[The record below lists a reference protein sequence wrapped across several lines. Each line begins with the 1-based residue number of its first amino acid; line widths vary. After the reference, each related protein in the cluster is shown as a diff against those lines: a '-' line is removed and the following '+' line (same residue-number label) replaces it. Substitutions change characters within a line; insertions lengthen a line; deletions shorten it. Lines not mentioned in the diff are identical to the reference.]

1 MYSHLIFFIF
11 TFQSHE
17 VSYSCEVCGKS
28 FARKDTLTR
37 HQKVHTRP
45 PKKETKA
52 KENIDPLEPPVKRV
66 KIMEQYECN
75 ICGASFETVQQ
86 LKNHFSIH
94 HDENKEEEYVP
105 LNEAEDDDPLMQ
117 KALGNALKVITF
129 HPEGQEDA
137 TKGRSGI
144 KWYMSCAIKFVKYD
158 KEGNEIDTVAFFT
171 SRCVT
176 KLPQEDEETLN
187 LSIDQ
192 AYYKMFVD
200 CQEFQ
205 REGSGWAIDEVLY
218 LKVMMAKYIPL
229 KGSQYIDLPPKVK
242 NSKAVI
248 NIQNDDDKCFLWSVL
263 AYLYEANH
271 NRQRI
276 EHYIPYEFEF
286 NMNGITYP
294 VAIKDVSKF
303 EKQNDI
309 SVNVFGY
316 ENGYYPLYISRNQK
330 ETHVN
335 LLLIE
340 KGGKTHYC
348 LITDLNK
355 MLHSQTKYEGRKFFC
370 TYCLHGFIRKDLLDT
385 HKPLCEKHGAQCTE
399 LPSGKDKFMTFKNWG
414 KMLKVPFVIYADFEC
429 ILSPLQNGKNK
440 THLHE
445 PCGYSYL
452 VVSALHE
459 AQRDVVC
466 YRGDNVVEHFLMT

>member
-1 MYSHLIFFIF
+1 
-11 TFQSHE
+11 
-17 VSYSCEVCGKS
+17 
-28 FARKDTLTR
+28 
-37 HQKVHTRP
+37 
-45 PKKETKA
+45 
-52 KENIDPLEPPVKRV
+52 
-66 KIMEQYECN
+66 MEQYECN
-75 ICGASFETVQQ
+75 ICGTSFETVQQ

-94 HDENKEEEYVP
+94 QDENKEEEYDP
-105 LNEAEDDDPLMQ
+105 SNEAEDDDPLIQ

-129 HPEGQEDA
+129 HPEGQEKVDPLQLFSNRKENIAKYLEDA
-137 TKGRSGI
+137 TKRRNGM
-144 KWYMSCAIKFVKYD
+144 KWHMSCAIKFVKYD

-218 LKVMMAKYIPL
+218 LKLMMAKYVPL
-229 KGSQYIDLPPKVK
+229 KASQYIDLPPKVK

-248 NIQNDDDKCFLWSVL
+248 SIQNDDDKCFLWSLL

-276 EHYIPYEFEF
+276 EHYIPYESEF

-294 VAIKDVSKF
+294 VAIKDVPKF
-303 EKQNDI
+303 EKQNNI

-316 ENGYYPLYISRNQK
+316 EDGYYPLYISRNQK
-330 ETHVN
+330 EKHVN

-355 MLHSQTKYEGRKFFC
+355 MLHSQTKHKARKFFC
-370 TYCLHGFIRKDLLDT
+370 TYCLHGFIRKDLLDQ
-385 HKPLCEKHGAQCTE
+385 HKPLCEKHGTQCTDY
-399 LPSGKDKFMTFKNWG
+399 P
-414 KMLKVPFVIYADFEC
+414 
-429 ILSPLQNGKNK
+429 
-440 THLHE
+440 
-445 PCGYSYL
+445 
-452 VVSALHE
+452 
-459 AQRDVVC
+459 
-466 YRGDNVVEHFLMT
+466 VEKINS